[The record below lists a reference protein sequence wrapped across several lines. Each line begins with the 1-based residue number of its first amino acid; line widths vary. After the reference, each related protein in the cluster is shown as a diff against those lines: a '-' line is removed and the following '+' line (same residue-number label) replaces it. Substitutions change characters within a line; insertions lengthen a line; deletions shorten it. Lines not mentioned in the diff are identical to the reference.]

1 MNKVLKGHEEY
12 ADSFFDD
19 VGIFSDNWLF
29 HLEHLKL
36 VFQELRNAKLTA
48 RPSKCSFGFSELE
61 FLGHIAGRGVIKPV
75 QDKVASI
82 KHFPIPKTK
91 KNVRSFL
98 GLIGFYRK
106 FIPNFADIAV
116 PLTDLTKKN
125 APNKVQW
132 LDSHQ
137 ESFDKLKGEICK
149 DSVLRNP
156 DFNRK
161 FILQTDASQTG
172 MGAVL
177 QQEFEDGRHPVMFIS
192 KKFSGAE
199 CNYAVIEKECY
210 AIVWAVKMLRV
221 YLEGKEFTVNSDHAP
236 LQWLYRMK
244 TSNQRLLRWSLI
256 LQEFKFSISHIA
268 GKANI
273 VADALSR
280 CDEGIDP

>member
-1 MNKVLKGHEEY
+1 
-12 ADSFFDD
+12 
-19 VGIFSDNWLF
+19 
-29 HLEHLKL
+29 
-36 VFQELRNAKLTA
+36 
-48 RPSKCSFGFSELE
+48 
-61 FLGHIAGRGVIKPV
+61 VIKPV

-82 KHFPIPKTK
+82 KHFPIPKTR

-106 FIPNFADIAV
+106 FIPNFADITV

-125 APNKVQW
+125 VPNKVKW
-132 LDSHQ
+132 LDIHQ

-149 DSVLRNP
+149 DSVLKNP

-161 FILQTDASQTG
+161 FILQTDASQIG

-199 CNYAVIEKECY
+199 CNYAVIEKECC
-210 AIVWAVKMLRV
+210 AIVWAVKMLWV
-221 YLEGKEFTVNSDHAP
+221 YLEGKEFTVISDHAP
-236 LQWLYRMK
+236 LQWLYRKK

-280 CDEGIDP
+280 CDEGADF

>member
-1 MNKVLKGHEEY
+1 M
-12 ADSFFDD
+12 
-19 VGIFSDNWLF
+19 
-29 HLEHLKL
+29 
-36 VFQELRNAKLTA
+36 
-48 RPSKCSFGFSELE
+48 
-61 FLGHIAGRGVIKPV
+61 IKPV

-125 APNKVQW
+125 APNKVKW

-280 CDEGIDP
+280 CDEGVDPRVA